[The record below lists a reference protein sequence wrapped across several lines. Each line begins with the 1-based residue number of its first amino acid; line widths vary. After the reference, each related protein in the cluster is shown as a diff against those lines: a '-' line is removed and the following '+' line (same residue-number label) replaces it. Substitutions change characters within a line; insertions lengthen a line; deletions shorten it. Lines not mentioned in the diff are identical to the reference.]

1 MLPSVLVVGAV
12 FNPVLDIPLI
22 QSLYLGNDDFFSLVY
37 TAFYPGIHCVL
48 TGKLIQQG
56 VANYVTGCRPEGM
69 VAVST
74 MQLE

>member
-1 MLPSVLVVGAV
+1 MM
-12 FNPVLDIPLI
+12 I
-22 QSLYLGNDDFFSLVY
+22 FFSLVY